1 MQTKRPHV
9 KASMACHAFAATSP
23 LPLLISFKCQKTCAP
38 HVTHDA
44 DKGLTIYGGYGNVYT
59 RFLQFVNNSSPV
71 LEPPLMAPPPWT
83 PSNKFPKCHSM
94 SLALAPPHFLLI
106 LNSVCTSHLPTP
118 SNLPRYNC
126 FYTSYLFLLGHSHS
140 IQNFLGQGSNLCSSS
155 GQSHSSDNAGFLT
168 ARVPGNSSHLFKE
181 ADQVAPFASEGKFS
195 NLAQLS
201 TAVLRL
207 AFQFE
212 LPLSFLYGYLIKTL
226 PPLE

>member
-94 SLALAPPHFLLI
+94 SLALAHPHFLLI
-106 LNSVCTSHLPTP
+106 LNSYPGSLPAPHTSPPLLTCLGTTASTHHISFFWAMPTAY
-118 SNLPRYNC
+118 RT
-126 FYTSYLFLLGHSHS
+126 FW
-140 IQNFLGQGSNLCSSS
+140 
-155 GQSHSSDNAGFLT
+155 
-168 ARVPGNSSHLFKE
+168 AR
-181 ADQVAPFASEGKFS
+181 DQTCAPA
-195 NLAQLS
+195 AARA
-201 TAVLRL
+201 TAVT
-207 AFQFE
+207 
-212 LPLSFLYGYLIKTL
+212 TL
-226 PPLE
+226 VS